1 MIFLFF
7 ISSKYKI
14 LVQLFVKIQNF
25 DGQAFDKSDKM
36 CYK

>member
-7 ISSKYKI
+7 ISPKYKI

-25 DGQAFDKSDKM
+25 DGRMFDKSDKM